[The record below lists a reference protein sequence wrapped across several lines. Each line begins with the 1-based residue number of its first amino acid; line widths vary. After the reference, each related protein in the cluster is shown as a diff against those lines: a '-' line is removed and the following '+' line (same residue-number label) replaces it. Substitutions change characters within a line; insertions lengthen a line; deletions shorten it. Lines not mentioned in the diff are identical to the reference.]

1 MRKRWLGFVV
11 AVVALAIGVWAWPRL
26 PAGVATHWDIHG
38 TPDGYSSRLFAVLI
52 TPVILVVINGV
63 FRILPRLDPR
73 RANYE
78 KFQDTYWLI
87 ANAVALFLLGIHV
100 LVMINGLGRPVAMS
114 RLMPVAVGLLFV
126 VLGNSLSRVPPT
138 WFVRIRTPWTLSSDT
153 VWRKTHRTGGVPVVI
168 ARVVRLTAAVVSGP
182 RGWVLPAPGAGLAG
196 AGAAVQAYIP
206 WRGGAPEEARA
217 GGGC

>member
-26 PAGVATHWDIHG
+26 PARVATHWDIHG

-87 ANAVALFLLGIHV
+87 ANAVALFLLGVHV

-126 VLGNSLSRVPPT
+126 VLGNSLSRVQPT
-138 WFVRIRTPWTLSSDT
+138 WFVGIRTPWTLSSDT
-153 VWRKTHRTGGVPVVI
+153 VWRKTHRTGGFTFVTAGLVMIATALVSGPVVWVMLGAAAALAVAVPVVQ
-168 ARVVRLTAAVVSGP
+168 SY
-182 RGWVLPAPGAGLAG
+182 VL
-196 AGAAVQAYIP
+196 
-206 WRGGAPEEARA
+206 WRREQHEKP
-217 GGGC
+217 

>member
-1 MRKRWLGFVV
+1 MRKRWLGCVV
-11 AVVALAIGVWAWPRL
+11 AAVALAIGVWAWPRL
-26 PAGVATHWDIHG
+26 PARVATHWDIHG

-63 FRILPRLDPR
+63 FRILPRLAPG

-87 ANAVALFLLGIHV
+87 ANAVALFLLGVHV

-126 VLGNSLSRVPPT
+126 VLGNSLSRVQPT
-138 WFVRIRTPWTLSSDT
+138 WFVGIRTPWTLSSDT
-153 VWRKTHRTGGVPVVI
+153 VWRKTHRTGGFTFVIAGVVMLTAAFVSGPLVWILLAAAAVLAVAVPVVQ
-168 ARVVRLTAAVVSGP
+168 SY
-182 RGWVLPAPGAGLAG
+182 VL
-196 AGAAVQAYIP
+196 
-206 WRGGAPEEARA
+206 WRREQHEKP
-217 GGGC
+217 

>member
-11 AVVALAIGVWAWPRL
+11 AAVALAIGVGPWPLR
-26 PAGVATHWDIHG
+26 PARVATHWYIHG

-63 FRILPRLDPR
+63 FRILPRFDPR

-114 RLMPVAVGLLFV
+114 RLMPVAMGLLFV
-126 VLGNSLSRVPPT
+126 VLGNSLSRVQPT
-138 WFVRIRTPWTLSSDT
+138 WFVGIRTPWTLSSDT
-153 VWRKTHRTGGVPVVI
+153 VWRKTHRTGGFTFVI
-168 ARVVRLTAAVVSGP
+168 AGVVMLTAAFVSGP
-182 RGWVLPAPGAGLAG
+182 PVGILLAAAGVLAG
-196 AGAAVQAYIP
+196 GVPGVQSYVL
-206 WRGGAPEEARA
+206 WRGERHEKP
-217 GGGC
+217 